1 MICFTDIVDLT
12 SPEESDQCPPLSR
25 ASSGHDKYRRSRHST
40 SPQPPPDL
48 LGTNTLYPDSGIA
61 SIEDTSVM
69 RTTSSTDMLTV
80 LTRCNGKLQR
90 TMRIEEAETANCRDS
105 DDGHRMTDET
115 QPLVNETQVPGLKPT
130 QNRCHVQT
138 SGWL

>member
-1 MICFTDIVDLT
+1 MLMSDI
-12 SPEESDQCPPLSR
+12 
-25 ASSGHDKYRRSRHST
+25 RRLDDE
-40 SPQPPPDL
+40 QL
-48 LGTNTLYPDSGIA
+48 KLEADSLRRKLFEMRSQKA
-61 SIEDTSVM
+61 TAKIEDTSVM

-115 QPLVNETQVPGLKPT
+115 QPLVTETQVPGLKPT